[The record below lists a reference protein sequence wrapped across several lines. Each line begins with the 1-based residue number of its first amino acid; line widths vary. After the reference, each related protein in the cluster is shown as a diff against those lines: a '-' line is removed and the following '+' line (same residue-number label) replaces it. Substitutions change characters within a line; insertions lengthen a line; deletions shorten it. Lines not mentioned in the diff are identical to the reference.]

1 MPHHDRLTVSHRA
14 LYYPWTCIQ
23 DPRFLFET
31 LLYWDR
37 WACIVPVEHFS
48 PNTYG
53 PAGPDFVDVLSE
65 AHERFATGI
74 EPTDDVKEV
83 VHDRVAALLDAPA
96 PDWCRPEAL
105 PSDGSPIF
113 ISKLHLDTITLLR
126 DHGWALAE
134 EQDEAGDR
142 IVLMRAVGCVLI
154 SELVNAVGGASL
166 PTITEDPATF
176 RGSCNAL
183 LWRVGGQRALDAG
196 EGEAAEVPEDNDS
209 AFLVASFLRLAHD
222 DTPVTPKELRRLIKL
237 REDAGFNELREQFAT
252 KVDAFVAEM
261 RSAGSLA
268 ERGMI
273 HDEWKQA
280 LSMDRQALVKDLR
293 SARIGAVTE
302 KDGMIATVAGVAV
315 GGGALAALG
324 PAGVVI
330 GVGLAS
336 VGLAKQ
342 YRERRREAMDNNW
355 SSWLF
360 AAQNPSL
367 KLL

>member
-1 MPHHDRLTVSHRA
+1 VSHRA

-37 WACIVPVEHFS
+37 WACVVPIEHYL

-53 PAGPDFVDVLSE
+53 PAGPDFVDVLGE

-74 EPTDDVKEV
+74 EPTDEIKEI
-83 VHDRVAALLDAPA
+83 VHARVAALLDVPA

-105 PSDGSPIF
+105 PSDGTPIF
-113 ISKLHLDTITLLR
+113 ISKLHYKTVSLLR
-126 DHGWALAE
+126 DHGWANTEATAE
-134 EQDEAGDR
+134 SGDH
-142 IVLMRAVGCVLI
+142 IVLMRAVACVVM
-154 SELVNAVGGASL
+154 SELVNAVGGESL
-166 PTITEDPATF
+166 PTITEDPSTF

-183 LWRVGGQRALDAG
+183 LWRVGAQRALDSG
-196 EGEAAEVPEDNDS
+196 QGEAAEVPEDNDS

-222 DTPVTPKELRRLIKL
+222 DTPVTPDELRRLITL
-237 REDAGFNELREQFAT
+237 REDAGFNELREQFCS
-252 KVDAFVAEM
+252 KVDQFVAELQ
-261 RSAGSLA
+261 SASSLA

-280 LSMDRQALVKDLR
+280 LSMDRDALVKDLR
-293 SARIGAVTE
+293 AARIGAVTE
-302 KDGMIATVAGVAV
+302 KDGLIATVAGVAV

-360 AAQNPSL
+360 AAENPSL